1 MPRAA
6 RLAFLALSGALAAV
20 ACSESSTKSA
30 ADTDYICEAVV
41 LTPVPH
47 GQKLVIAHRG
57 AATDL
62 PENSTEAL
70 VAAAEFGANAVEF
83 DVVLSEDGVPVVMH
97 DNTLDRMTDCK
108 GDLREKTWAEISAY
122 RLDGGYEIP
131 RLDMLLPKLSA
142 YRRVFVEIKTDDDQ
156 AEAAAIAVGKIVQE
170 QVLYDQ
176 VVVTS
181 YNLRALYTLERVFGE
196 PRIHI
201 GYDGQDVDVLLA
213 TVNMGFDYA
222 LMSYPYIDRC
232 TFSLAE
238 QMRVK
243 LVTYTVK
250 DKDDLFTLN
259 DGLFREYAYGIMFDD
274 LSILR
279 DNRDDLER
287 KLGQRLDG
295 PKQCKGQDVV
305 WDRAAWTCAT
315 RCSASTCGEDATCDA
330 KTGLC
335 VAEIAPV
342 QTLEALFS
350 ALGPLI
356 EAGRAAEAHGDAE
369 ALETATA
376 ALQAEIAPE
385 SPYHERIDLLATIL
399 FSQADRHAE
408 VLDWSQLDRVVVDD
422 TRATLTTAAGTEWY
436 FWRGDAGW
444 QLAFVQ
450 TP

>member
-1 MPRAA
+1 MPRPA
-6 RLAFLALSGALAAV
+6 RLALLALSGALAA

-30 ADTDYICEAVV
+30 TDTDYICEAVV
-41 LTPVPH
+41 LTRVPQ

-83 DVVLSEDGVPVVMH
+83 DVVLSADGVPVVMH
-97 DNTLDRMTDCK
+97 DDTLDRMTDCK
-108 GDLREKTWAEISAY
+108 GDLREKTWAEISAC
-122 RLDGGYEIP
+122 RLTGGYEIP
-131 RLDMLLPKLSA
+131 RLDTLLPKLSA

-181 YNLRALYTLERVFGE
+181 YNLRALYTLKLGFGE

-213 TVNMGFDYA
+213 TVNMGFDCV

-238 QMRVK
+238 QMHVK

-259 DGLFREYAYGIMFDD
+259 DGLFREYAYGVMFDD

-279 DNRDDLER
+279 DNKDDLER
-287 KLGQRLDG
+287 KLGHRLSG
-295 PKQCKGQDVV
+295 PKQCKGDDVV
-305 WDRAAWTCAT
+305 WDRAAWACVT
-315 RCSASTCGEDATCDA
+315 RCTAASCGADQTCDE
-330 KTGLC
+330 KTGQC
-335 VAEIAPV
+335 VADVTNVE
-342 QTLEALFS
+342 TLEALFS

-356 EAGRAAEAHGDAE
+356 EAGRAAEARGDAE
-369 ALETATA
+369 ALATATA
-376 ALQAEIAPE
+376 ALQAEIAAE
-385 SPYHERIDLLATIL
+385 SPYHERVDLLATLL

-408 VLDWSQLDRVVVDD
+408 VLDWSELDRVVVDD

>member
-1 MPRAA
+1 MPRP
-6 RLAFLALSGALAAV
+6 LPGAFLVLASAWV
-20 ACSESSTKSA
+20 ASACSESTPKSA
-30 ADTDYICEAVV
+30 EDTDYICEAVT

-70 VAAAEFGANAVEF
+70 VAAAEGGANAVEF
-83 DVVLSEDGVPVVMH
+83 DVVLSADGVPVVMH
-97 DNTLDRMTDCK
+97 DDTFDRMTDCK
-108 GDLREKTWAEISAY
+108 GAVADKTWAEISAC
-122 RLDGGYEIP
+122 RLNGGYEVP
-131 RLDMLLPKLSA
+131 RLDTLLPKLA
-142 YRRVFVEIKTDDDQ
+142 GYRRVFVEIKTQDDR
-156 AEAAAIAVGKIVQE
+156 AEAAAIAVGKIVQD

-181 YNLRALYTLERVFGE
+181 YNLRALYTLKIRFAE

-259 DGLFREYAYGIMFDD
+259 DGLFRDYAYGVMFDD

-287 KLGQRLDG
+287 KLGHRLDG

-305 WDRAAWTCAT
+305 WDREAWACVN
-315 RCSASTCGEDATCDA
+315 RCTASSCGEAATCDT
-330 KTGLC
+330 KTGQC
-335 VAEIAPV
+335 VAEV
-342 QTLEALFS
+342 TTVETLEALFS
-350 ALGPLI
+350 GLGPLI
-356 EAGRAAEAHGDAE
+356 EAGRAAAAADDAE
-369 ALETATA
+369 ALATATS

-385 SPYHERIDLLATIL
+385 SPYHERIDLLATLL

-408 VLDWSQLDRVVVDD
+408 VLDWSQLDRVEVDD
-422 TRATLTTAAGTEWY
+422 DRATLITRAGTEWY
-436 FWRGDAGW
+436 FWRTDAGW